1 MANTIMYLHP
11 ETWRSQEG
19 SILLQDNH
27 NNNNNNKNNKNN
39 SSSSS
44 SSNNN
49 DNKNNN
55 IIPFQVSGVKNR
67 LQIPGIRTKHGN
79 FITHLSTRNC
89 WAKLNRYQ
97 DQNGNPGP
105 PLLWQVQTRGHHES
119 WPCLLLASTNQER

>member
-1 MANTIMYLHP
+1 MANTIMYLHS
-11 ETWRSQEG
+11 ETWRSQG

-27 NNNNNNKNNKNN
+27 NSNHN
-39 SSSSS
+39 SSSS

-79 FITHLSTRNC
+79 FITHLSHQ
-89 WAKLNRYQ
+89 KLFSK
-97 DQNGNPGP
+97 
-105 PLLWQVQTRGHHES
+105 T
-119 WPCLLLASTNQER
+119 

>member
-1 MANTIMYLHP
+1 MVRILTKLGRLKLYNTMANTIMYLHP
-11 ETWRSQEG
+11 ETWRSQG
-19 SILLQDNH
+19 SILLQDN
-27 NNNNNNKNNKNN
+27 NNNNNN

-89 WAKLNRYQ
+89 SAKLNRYKHK
-97 DQNGNPGP
+97 NGNPFVAG
-105 PLLWQVQTRGHHES
+105 S
-119 WPCLLLASTNQER
+119 N

>member
-1 MANTIMYLHP
+1 MYLHP
-11 ETWRSQEG
+11 ETWRSQG

-27 NNNNNNKNNKNN
+27 NNNNNNNNNN

-44 SSNNN
+44 NNNN

-79 FITHLSTRNC
+79 FITNLSTR
-89 WAKLNRYQ
+89 KMKDKMRT
-97 DQNGNPGP
+97 
-105 PLLWQVQTRGHHES
+105 LLWQVQTRGHHES
-119 WPCLLLASTNQER
+119 WPCLLLASTNQDS